1 MRGAPIFAS
10 YTGRAIAGWQNA
22 SQSEQNARGSQ
33 STRERVALKI
43 RSEGEREHVARSTWH
58 VAGLS

>member
-43 RSEGEREHVARSTWH
+43 RSEGKREHVARSTRH